1 MTNAHKIAYFLKTIQ
16 ENKGIA
22 RQFLENG
29 YEFDEALEL
38 SLEMCK
44 RKAAYDVTL
53 YEVLA
58 GKGANDGTSA

>member
-16 ENKGIA
+16 ENKAIF
-22 RQFLENG
+22 RQFLESG
-29 YEFDEALEL
+29 YEFNEALDL

-53 YEVLA
+53 YEVFVE
-58 GKGANDGTSA
+58 KGGNNGTSA